1 MYQQQVRLWPARLGG
16 VPHGGCEEQGGL
28 VLCGGS
34 SGYFLMA
41 GLASDGGVGF
51 IPEGNGDRP
60 WCRLARRQLPGAI
73 VRRSHLVIV
82 VGDKQ
87 MK

>member
-60 WCRLARRQLPGAI
+60 GCLLAVATSWRHSPSQSPRHCSRR
-73 VRRSHLVIV
+73 
-82 VGDKQ
+82 
-87 MK
+87 